1 MSLWRQL
8 TRGIRAL
15 THRQA
20 ADRDVADEVQ
30 DYFEQAAAA
39 LEESGLSPEDARRA
53 ARLEFG
59 NLTVVREQVRTSGWE
74 RVLGTLSSDLRYA
87 GRQLFHNPGFAAVSI
102 LTLALGI
109 GASTAIFSAVN
120 PILFKPLPYPD
131 AARLMMLFERKDG
144 SPRLVNFG
152 TFHMLAEESRSFDAM
167 AVMKPWQ
174 PTMLEIDQP
183 ERFDGQRVSAAY
195 FRTLGISP
203 MLGRDFQASDDQFRG
218 PNVVVLS
225 DRLWRRRFS
234 GDRAIL
240 GKPVTL
246 DGILF
251 TVIGVMPSTF
261 ENVLAPSAE
270 LWAPLQYDP
279 SLPVDGRE
287 WGHHLRMVGRLKQD
301 VNASQASMELG
312 SDLQLVTQVYAK
324 GYNATGGAP
333 EGMMVDRLQDEI
345 TKGVKPSLLAV
356 LGAVMLVLLMVCV
369 NVTNLLLARSARRR
383 SEFAMRAALGA
394 GRARLIGQLLAESLL
409 LAAIGGVLG
418 MAVGEVGVRLLVALS
433 PPGLPRVGAIRIDGT
448 VFAFGLGV
456 TTLVGLLVGLI
467 PALQI
472 SRNSSQTTL
481 QQNSRTTSGG
491 HQLLRRTLVIS
502 EVALALVL
510 LVSAGLLLRS
520 LKRLFAIDPGFDSRH
535 LLTMQVQE
543 SGHRFNDD
551 SARARFFTQ
560 ALEAVRQVPGV
571 KAAAF
576 SSQLPLSGDYDVY
589 GAELESHPEDG
600 GGEFRYTVSPG
611 YFEAMRIPLLAG
623 QVLDERDTAG
633 APGAVLISD
642 SFAKHK
648 FPGQNPIGQ
657 RVRLGPNVG
666 HADRPWET
674 VVGVVGDVRQ
684 QSLAMNNAEAFYTS
698 TEQWAW
704 VDQAQSLVVRAEG
717 DAAALTPAIKK
728 AIWSVDKDQPIVRV
742 ATMDNLLA
750 TSEAERHFA
759 LILFEAFGIV
769 ALALAAI
776 GIYGVL
782 SGSVTERMRE
792 IGVRAALGAS
802 RGNILGLVIRQGM
815 ALTAIG
821 VALGLGGAILAS
833 EALLSLLYGTS
844 RFDPITY
851 LGVIVLLA
859 SVSGMA
865 CWIPAWRAAQV
876 DPSITLR
883 AE

>member
-1 MSLWRQL
+1 
-8 TRGIRAL
+8 
-15 THRQA
+15 
-20 ADRDVADEVQ
+20 
-30 DYFEQAAAA
+30 
-39 LEESGLSPEDARRA
+39 
-53 ARLEFG
+53 
-59 NLTVVREQVRTSGWE
+59 
-74 RVLGTLSSDLRYA
+74 
-87 GRQLFHNPGFAAVSI
+87 
-102 LTLALGI
+102 
-109 GASTAIFSAVN
+109 
-120 PILFKPLPYPD
+120 
-131 AARLMMLFERKDG
+131 
-144 SPRLVNFG
+144 
-152 TFHMLAEESRSFDAM
+152 
-167 AVMKPWQ
+167 
-174 PTMLEIDQP
+174 
-183 ERFDGQRVSAAY
+183 
-195 FRTLGISP
+195 
-203 MLGRDFQASDDQFRG
+203 
-218 PNVVVLS
+218 
-225 DRLWRRRFS
+225 
-234 GDRAIL
+234 
-240 GKPVTL
+240 
-246 DGILF
+246 
-251 TVIGVMPSTF
+251 
-261 ENVLAPSAE
+261 
-270 LWAPLQYDP
+270 
-279 SLPVDGRE
+279 
-287 WGHHLRMVGRLKQD
+287 
-301 VNASQASMELG
+301 
-312 SDLQLVTQVYAK
+312 
-324 GYNATGGAP
+324 
-333 EGMMVDRLQDEI
+333 
-345 TKGVKPSLLAV
+345 
-356 LGAVMLVLLMVCV
+356 
-369 NVTNLLLARSARRR
+369 
-383 SEFAMRAALGA
+383 
-394 GRARLIGQLLAESLL
+394 
-409 LAAIGGVLG
+409 
-418 MAVGEVGVRLLVALS
+418 
-433 PPGLPRVGAIRIDGT
+433 
-448 VFAFGLGV
+448 
-456 TTLVGLLVGLI
+456 
-467 PALQI
+467 
-472 SRNSSQTTL
+472 
-481 QQNSRTTSGG
+481 
-491 HQLLRRTLVIS
+491 
-502 EVALALVL
+502 
-510 LVSAGLLLRS
+510 
-520 LKRLFAIDPGFDSRH
+520 
-535 LLTMQVQE
+535 
-543 SGHRFNDD
+543 
-551 SARARFFTQ
+551 
-560 ALEAVRQVPGV
+560 
-571 KAAAF
+571 
-576 SSQLPLSGDYDVY
+576 
-589 GAELESHPEDG
+589 
-600 GGEFRYTVSPG
+600 
-611 YFEAMRIPLLAG
+611 MRIPLLAG